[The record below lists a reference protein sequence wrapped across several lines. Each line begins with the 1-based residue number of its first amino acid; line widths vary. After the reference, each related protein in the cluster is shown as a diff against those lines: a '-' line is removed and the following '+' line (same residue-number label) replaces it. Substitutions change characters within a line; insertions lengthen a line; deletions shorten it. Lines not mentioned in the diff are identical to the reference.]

1 VCVMYMCYN
10 VYIYMD
16 ICMLGV
22 NDEPDKMD
30 MGILISFYTLKMRV
44 RRRRVKM
51 QRPTLKQVPRQSL
64 MIGSN
69 VCVCVPAGVYT

>member
-30 MGILISFYTLKMRV
+30 MGILISFYTFKMRV
-44 RRRRVKM
+44 RRRRVKDAASYLETSSKAVLND
-51 QRPTLKQVPRQSL
+51 RF
-64 MIGSN
+64 
-69 VCVCVPAGVYT
+69 